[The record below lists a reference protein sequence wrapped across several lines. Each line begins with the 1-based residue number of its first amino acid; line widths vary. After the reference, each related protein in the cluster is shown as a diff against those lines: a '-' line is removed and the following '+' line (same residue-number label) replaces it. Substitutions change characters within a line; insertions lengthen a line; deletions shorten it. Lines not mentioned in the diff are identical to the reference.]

1 MWEKRGGNWAS
12 GFSKWER
19 GDEQVFE
26 ESRKAAR
33 NALNALY
40 ETTQAEY
47 DSKEVSK
54 QASLS
59 FGELLKPVLNF
70 EDGLRWW
77 QRGKRIKK
85 SPFDMDGDKCE

>member
-1 MWEKRGGNWAS
+1 MS
-12 GFSKWER
+12 SFSRWER
-19 GDEQVFE
+19 ADEQVFE

-33 NALNALY
+33 NAFTALY

-47 DSKEVSK
+47 DSKDASK
-54 QASLS
+54 QQALS
-59 FGELLKPVLNF
+59 FADLLKPKLNF

-85 SPFDMDGDKCE
+85 SPFNMDGDKCKK